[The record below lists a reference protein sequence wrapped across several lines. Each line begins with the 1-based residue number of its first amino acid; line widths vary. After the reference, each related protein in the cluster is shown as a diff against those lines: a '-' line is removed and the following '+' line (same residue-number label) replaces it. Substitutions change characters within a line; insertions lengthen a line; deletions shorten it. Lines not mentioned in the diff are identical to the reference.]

1 MHELE
6 KDGKLNQPML
16 IVRVE
21 CFEVEEK
28 SMQHMLSGTCPL
40 KLNPAVL
47 INRKQLEANGSADN
61 PRNQFCVGY
70 RYNSLSDNMQKI
82 KEDFLKKE
90 QKVLFIL

>member
-1 MHELE
+1 
-6 KDGKLNQPML
+6 
-16 IVRVE
+16 
-21 CFEVEEK
+21 
-28 SMQHMLSGTCPL
+28 MLSGTCPL

-70 RYNSLSDNMQKI
+70 RYNSQSDNMQKI
-82 KEDFLKKE
+82 KEDFPKKE